1 MVLGLKKTTHENQLR
16 DYFEVSFSHINK
28 SSIFLLKIK
37 QAFGRLQKL
46 KLITPWGAG
55 TGLSK
60 GFGFLRFENEEPQ
73 KRVSSRI

>member
-16 DYFEVSFSHINK
+16 DYFEVPFSRINK
-28 SSIFLLKIK
+28 SSIFVLK

-73 KRVSSRI
+73 KKVSSRI